1 MEAGKDLH
9 KKNYV
14 DKARLEFGT
23 QVQFFEYTL
32 DDVVQ
37 YNTILG
43 GLAALIFF
51 LTDSYATE
59 LFFAYI
65 GAITMT
71 IIFYFK
77 FGTK

>member
-1 MEAGKDLH
+1 MKAGKDIH
-9 KKNYV
+9 KQDFI
-14 DKARLEFGT
+14 DKARFELGT

-37 YNTILG
+37 FNTILG
-43 GLAALIFF
+43 GLVALIFF
-51 LTDSYATE
+51 FTETYATE

-65 GAITMT
+65 GAFAMT
-71 IIFYFK
+71 IVFYLK

>member
-1 MEAGKDLH
+1 MKAGKDIH
-9 KKNYV
+9 KQKFV

-43 GLAALIFF
+43 GLIALFCFF
-51 LTDSYATE
+51 TNTYPME
-59 LFFAYI
+59 LFYI
-65 GAITMT
+65 YLGAIIMT

-77 FGTK
+77 YGTK